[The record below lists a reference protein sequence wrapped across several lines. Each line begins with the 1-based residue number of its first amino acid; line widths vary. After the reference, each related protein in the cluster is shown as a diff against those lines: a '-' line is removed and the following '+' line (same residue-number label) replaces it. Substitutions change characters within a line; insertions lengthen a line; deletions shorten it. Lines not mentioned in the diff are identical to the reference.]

1 MTPLNLENRIK
12 KSRKAIQDYPEWA
25 RNGCKFQGGGVLR
38 SVEASERSKPSKK

>member
-12 KSRKAIQDYPEWA
+12 KSQKAIKNYPEWA

-38 SVEASERSKPSKK
+38 CIEVSESSKPTKK